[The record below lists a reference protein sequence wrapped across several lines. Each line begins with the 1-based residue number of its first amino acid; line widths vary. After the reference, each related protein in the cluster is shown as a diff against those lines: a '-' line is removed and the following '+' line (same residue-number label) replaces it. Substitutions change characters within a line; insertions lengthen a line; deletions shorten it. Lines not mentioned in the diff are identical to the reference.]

1 MPQLAHSRI
10 DGLVAWRALL
20 MLGGLVLHATIAQER
35 YPPFAA
41 INIVSASFRM
51 GAFFLISG
59 LLTGFALTRQPDGRE
74 WVRRRLLQLSLPTLV
89 AMVTVCPIA
98 RLLFTLADPEHPP
111 GLSVYHLW
119 FMIALLYYTLLAY
132 GLHRIDRLW
141 HVFGHVESASFLG
154 RMRQSVLLI
163 GTGTLSFVLI
173 LQLSPICARLVPN
186 QPSLIQQAPIIIGNI
201 PTFLLGFACGRMPT
215 LRRIFIAGRRVP
227 LAILAGAGLAHWMV
241 RSDWLAAL
249 FDDAVMTQARMIVLV
264 AGTAWCPPAAT
275 ALILRSAM
283 AMQGVPPLIR
293 RLADASFTMYIV
305 HYPIMLAIKLA
316 IRPIGLGPWAGFAI
330 ALVWGGLVSWL
341 IHDRLVA
348 RSRWLQLLLNGRL
361 PKSMAPTNRPIV
373 AMAQAGQPR
382 FRSAVSMDG

>member
-1 MPQLAHSRI
+1 MPHLAHRRI
-10 DGLVAWRALL
+10 DGLVTWRALL
-20 MLGGLVLHATIAQER
+20 MLGGLVLHATIEQER

-59 LLTGFALTRQPDGRE
+59 LLTGFALTRHPDGHE
-74 WVRRRLLQLSLPTLV
+74 WVQRRLLQLALPTLV
-89 AMVTVCPIA
+89 AIVTICPIV

-119 FMIALLYYTLLAY
+119 FMVALLYYTLLAY

-141 HVFGHVESASFLG
+141 RVFGHVENASLVA
-154 RMRQSVLLI
+154 RMRQSVLLM

-173 LQLSPICARLVPN
+173 LQLSPACARLLPD

-227 LAILAGAGLAHWMV
+227 LAILAGAVLAHWLV
-241 RSDWLAAL
+241 RTDWLAAR
-249 FDDAVMTQARMIVLV
+249 FDDRVIADAQMIVLI

-283 AMQGVPPLIR
+283 AMQGVPPLVR
-293 RLADASFTMYIV
+293 RLAEASFTMYIV

-316 IRPIGLGPWAGFAI
+316 TRPIGLGPWAGYI
-330 ALVWGGLVSWL
+330 VALLLGGLSSWA
-341 IHDRLVA
+341 IHDRLIA
-348 RSRWLQLLLNGRL
+348 RSRWLALLVNGRL
-361 PKSMAPTNRPIV
+361 PRGMAPLISPAAAKTMAGRPG
-373 AMAQAGQPR
+373 A
-382 FRSAVSMDG
+382 